1 MGKEDVELTFNPQSF
16 IEGVKKMTAAM
27 NTFENRTTDTGK
39 KVDKNTNQMS
49 SFMIAKGTIMAH
61 AIMGVFQKVF
71 NFIKTGL
78 PELGKTFSIA
88 SDIIQR
94 NLLWPLRKELAPM
107 LQKVLDW
114 TRDHRAMFV
123 RWGGALVNVFRAVAA
138 VVQGFF
144 KIFSAIITPIANK
157 LKSMFGGVAGGIG
170 DVFNI
175 VLFKITAVIMFLQVA
190 FMPIFQKIGDTIA
203 WCVGLIGEFFSGFT
217 NGLSGIA
224 APFADLVDQLK
235 NLLDLFTLTDGQTN
249 VLYSSVKVLGDFIG
263 TSLYT
268 VIVALA
274 QGIDAMIN
282 KIKDVVDGVSWA
294 KAKLTGTA
302 EEADAIQARM
312 DRRNKEYSERSAKR
326 AEGLKNKWSDFG
338 GRTVAEFYP
347 TSKTSAKQINAS
359 SKVNVEKVEIKV
371 DKETDPIK
379 AGEGFI
385 EGMNKKTSQNFKNI
399 ILNEQAAQGV

>member
-16 IEGVKKMTAAM
+16 IEGVKKMTDAM
-27 NTFENRTTDTGK
+27 NTFENRTKDTGK
-39 KVDKNTNQMS
+39 GVDKNTNQMS
-49 SFMIAKGTIMAH
+49 SFMVAKGTIMAH
-61 AIMGVFQKVF
+61 AIMAVFQKVF

-123 RWGGALVNVFRAVAA
+123 RWGGALVNVFRAIGAI
-138 VVQGFF
+138 VQGFF
-144 KIFSAIITPIANK
+144 KMISAVISPVAEK

-190 FMPIFQKIGDTIA
+190 FMPIFKKIGDTLA
-203 WCVGLIGEFFSGFT
+203 WAIGLVESFFEGFS
-217 NGLSGIA
+217 NGISGITG
-224 APFADLVDQLK
+224 PFMDLLNQFQS
-235 NLLDLFTLTDGQTN
+235 LLDLLTLSDGQSDT
-249 VLYSSVKVLGDFIG
+249 LYQSFKVLGDFVG
-263 TSLYT
+263 TVLYSA
-268 VIVALA
+268 ISGLA
-274 QGIDAMIN
+274 QIIDGLVN
-282 KIKDVVDGVSWA
+282 SVKNVVDGIAWA

-302 EEADAIQARM
+302 AEADAIQARM
-312 DRRNKEYSERSAKR
+312 DQRNKEFSERSAKR
-326 AEGLKNKWSDFG
+326 AEGLKNKWSDFD
-338 GRTVAEFYP
+338 GRTVAEFHP

-359 SKVNVEKVEIKV
+359 SKVTVEKIEIKV
-371 DKETDPIK
+371 DKGTDPIK

-399 ILNEQAAQGV
+399 ILSEQAAQGV